1 MAQEPGPA
9 PTPIGQNLRVIRT
22 PDQRLRVFV
31 SSTLQ
36 ELAPERA
43 AARAAIDRLRLVP
56 VMFELGARPHPPAEL
71 YRAYLEQSHVFVGL
85 YWQRYGWVA
94 PDMEVSGLE
103 DEWNLAAD
111 HPKLVY
117 LKHPAPDREGRL
129 DELLG
134 RIRDDGST
142 SYRAFSTTEEL
153 RELLETDLAV
163 LLSERFE
170 EAGAHDGTGSEST
183 GRADPAT
190 VPAAHVLPSP
200 PTRLIGRDVELAT
213 LRDLITEPD
222 ARLVTITGPGGSGK
236 TRLAVELGTRLRD
249 DLGWHVALAD
259 LTGLRTAALVLPT
272 IAAALGVK
280 EGGDRSLAE
289 ATAVVLGDREVIA
302 VVDNFEHV
310 IDTAAGLADLLAAAP
325 GLRLIVTSRQALRL
339 RWEREYPLSPLE
351 LPAGD
356 GPGTAETIGAAPA
369 VELLVDRIR
378 RVRPGFSLDDDNAAA
393 LGEICRRLD
402 GLPLAI
408 ELAAARLRVLSPQD
422 LLHRL
427 EHRLD
432 SLAAAS
438 PDAPDRHRTLR
449 ATIAWSHDHLS
460 PDEQRVFRRLGVFAG
475 GAGLEAVEAVCSD
488 DDGVDSATVLDLVA
502 GLVDKSL
509 VVTGVDAAGR
519 TRFRLLETI
528 REFAVEALFEAGE
541 VEATWDRHLA
551 WHLGLAERA
560 WDGFWTAAMR
570 DWLLTVETEIDN
582 LRSALDHAAGAG
594 DPRMGLRIG
603 AALWPFWDVRGHYR
617 EGAHRLA
624 HLLERAPAA
633 PSPERGRAL
642 SAQGWLVALLG
653 DFESAMALIDE
664 GLPQVRAG
672 GTAQQLAWTLAE
684 QANVAFSLGDAD
696 RSRDLFAE
704 SLAIAREMGDG
715 FLTGMGLFGA
725 AFVAFL
731 DGDIDAMEEKLNES
745 LELTRV
751 VIQPW
756 GIAWAEFSLGVVA
769 TMRAETDAAVEHLT
783 CSLEFRWS
791 IRDARG
797 LAESLQLLASLE
809 SEKGEHEWSALLHG
823 AAEMQRDANGLAIL
837 PFLEPL
843 HEQSVQRITDA
854 LGADATARA
863 WRLGRSMPMEKVVAE
878 ALSRSGPRAC

>member
-1 MAQEPGPA
+1 MGRRSSAPFAQIRQDRG
-9 PTPIGQNLRVIRT
+9 VIRT

-36 ELAPERA
+36 ELAPERV

-71 YRAYLEQSHVFVGL
+71 YRAYLAQSHVFVEL

-117 LKHPAPDREGRL
+117 LKHPAPDREERL
-129 DELLG
+129 DALLD
-134 RIRDDGST
+134 RIRDDGTT
-142 SYRAFSTTEEL
+142 SYRTFATPEEL

-170 EAGAHDGTGSEST
+170 EGAEDDRVGSDAT
-183 GRADPAT
+183 GRADPVP
-190 VPAAHVLPSP
+190 VPAAHALPSP

-213 LRDLITEPD
+213 LRELITEPD

-236 TRLAVELGTRLRD
+236 TRLAVELGTCLRD
-249 DLGWHVALAD
+249 ELDWHVAFAD
-259 LTGLRTAALVLPT
+259 LTGLRTSALVLPT
-272 IAAALGVK
+272 IAAALGVR

-310 IDTAAGLADLLAAAP
+310 IDTAAELADLLASAP

-339 RWEREYPLSPLE
+339 RWEREYPLAPLE

-356 GPGTAETIGAAPA
+356 GPGTAETIGASPA

-378 RVRPGFSLDDDNAAA
+378 RVRPDFALDDDNAEA
-393 LGEICRRLD
+393 LAEVCRRLD

-422 LLHRL
+422 LLRRL

-432 SLAAAS
+432 SLAAPS

-460 PDEQRVFRRLGVFAG
+460 DDEQRVFRRLGVFAG
-475 GAGLEAVEAVCSD
+475 GAGLEAVEAVCGD
-488 DDGVDSATVLDLVA
+488 DDVDPAIVLDLVA

-509 VVTGVDAAGR
+509 VVTGTDAAGH

-551 WHLGLAERA
+551 WHLDLAERA
-560 WDGFWTAAMR
+560 WDGFWTAAMPE
-570 DWLLTVETEIDN
+570 WLLTVETEIDN
-582 LRSALDHAAGAG
+582 LRTALDHAAGAG
-594 DPRMGLRIG
+594 DPGQGLRIG

-617 EGAHRLA
+617 EGARRLA
-624 HLLERAPAA
+624 HLLERAPAEPCA
-633 PSPERGRAL
+633 ERGRAL

-653 DFESAMALIDE
+653 DFEPAMALIDE
-664 GLPQVRAG
+664 GLPQVRAD
-672 GTAQQLAWTLAE
+672 GTPQQLAWTLAE
-684 QANVAFSLGDAD
+684 QANIAFSLGDAD
-696 RSRDLFAE
+696 RSRALFAE
-704 SLAIAREMGDG
+704 SLALARELGDA

-731 DGDIDAMEEKLNES
+731 DGDIDAMEERLNES

-769 TMRAETDAAVEHLT
+769 TMRGRTDAAVEHLT
-783 CSLEFRWS
+783 CSLDLRWS

-797 LAESLQLLASLE
+797 LAESLELLASLE
-809 SEKGEHEWSALLHG
+809 SERDEHEWSALLHG

-843 HEQSVQRITDA
+843 HGQSVDRLTDA
-854 LGADATARA
+854 LGADATEHA

-878 ALSRSGPRAC
+878 ALSRTTARPC

>member
-1 MAQEPGPA
+1 M
-9 PTPIGQNLRVIRT
+9 IRT

-43 AARAAIDRLRLVP
+43 AARAAIDRLRLLP
-56 VMFELGARPHPPAEL
+56 VMFELGARPHPPADL

-117 LKHPAPDREGRL
+117 LKHPAPEREERL
-129 DELLG
+129 DALLD
-134 RIRDDGST
+134 RIREDGST
-142 SYRAFSTTEEL
+142 SYRTFSTPEEL

-170 EAGAHDGTGSEST
+170 DG
-183 GRADPAT
+183 ADPQPGIGLVRGGEPLGT
-190 VPAAHVLPSP
+190 IPTAHALPSP
-200 PTRLIGRDVELAT
+200 PSRLIGRDLELAT
-213 LRDLITEPD
+213 LRALITETD
-222 ARLVTITGPGGSGK
+222 TRLVTVTGPGGSGK
-236 TRLAVELGTRLRD
+236 TRLAVELGATLRD
-249 DLGWHVALAD
+249 DLDWQVTFAD
-259 LTGLRTAALVLPT
+259 LTSLRATAQALPT

-280 EGGDRSLAE
+280 EGGDRSIAE
-289 ATAVVLGDREVIA
+289 AVAAVLRDREMAAII
-302 VVDNFEHV
+302 DNFEHV
-310 IDTAAGLADLLAAAP
+310 IDNAAGLADFLAAAP
-325 GLRLIVTSRQALRL
+325 GLRLVVTSRQALRL
-339 RWEREYPLSPLE
+339 RWEREFPLPPLE
-351 LPAGD
+351 LPTD
-356 GPGTAETIGAAPA
+356 EGPSTAERVGASAA
-369 VELLVDRIR
+369 VELLIDRIR
-378 RVRPGFSLDDDNAAA
+378 RVRPDFDLDDENAEA
-393 LGEICRRLD
+393 LAEICRRLD

-422 LLHRL
+422 LLQRL

-432 SLAAAS
+432 SLTTSS

-475 GAGLEAVEAVCSD
+475 GAGLEAVEAVCAD
-488 DDGVDSATVLDLVA
+488 DDVPAAAVLDLLT

-509 VVTGVDAAGR
+509 VVSAEDAGGH

-528 REFAVEALFEAGE
+528 REFALEALLEAGE
-541 VEATWDRHLA
+541 VEATWDRHLD
-551 WHLGLAERA
+551 WHVDLTERA
-560 WDGFWTAAMR
+560 WDGFWTATMPT
-570 DWLLTVETEIDN
+570 WLVTVQTEMDN

-594 DPRMGLRIG
+594 DPVKGLRVG
-603 AALWPFWDVRGHYR
+603 ASLWPFWDVRGHYR
-617 EGAHRLA
+617 EGARRLE

-633 PSPERGRAL
+633 PSLERGRAL

-653 DFESAMALIDE
+653 DFEAAMVLLDE
-664 GLPQVRAG
+664 GLPLVRAEG
-672 GTAQQLAWTLAE
+672 SAQQLAWTLAE

-696 RSRDLFAE
+696 RAREAFGE
-704 SLAIAREMGDG
+704 SLALAREMGDV

-731 DGDIDAMEEKLNES
+731 DGDIDTMEERLRES
-745 LELTRV
+745 LELTRL

-756 GIAWAEFSLGVVA
+756 GIAWAEFSLGVVS
-769 TMRAETDAAVEHLT
+769 TMRGDTAEAVDHVT
-783 CSLEFRWS
+783 CSLELRWS

-797 LAESLQLLASLE
+797 LAESLQLLAGLE
-809 SEKGEHEWSALLHG
+809 SERDEHEWSAILHG
-823 AAEMQRDANGLAIL
+823 AAEMQRDANGLAVL

-843 HEQSVQRITDA
+843 REQSIERLEEA
-854 LGADATARA
+854 LGAEATERA

-878 ALSRSGPRAC
+878 AVSRTGPRSC